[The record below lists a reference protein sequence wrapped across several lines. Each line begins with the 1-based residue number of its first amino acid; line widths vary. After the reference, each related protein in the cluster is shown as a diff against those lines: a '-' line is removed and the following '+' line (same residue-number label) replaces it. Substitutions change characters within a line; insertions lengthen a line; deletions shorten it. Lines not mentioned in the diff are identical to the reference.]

1 MKRNPSEIIQEFLEL
16 LDESH
21 EYFNNS
27 VAMIEAE
34 NSKTLINTHSLEDC
48 DDENLYD
55 FAYQWRCD
63 LRERRK
69 ACDIKVRYENI
80 HKFAISEQ
88 NKPTLKRIRGLLKE
102 QIASEEYLGILY
114 KDRTFK
120 KGEQTNEH

>member
-1 MKRNPSEIIQEFLEL
+1 MKRNPSEIIREFLEL

-63 LRERRK
+63 LRKRRK

-102 QIASEEYLGILY
+102 QIASEEYLGIP
-114 KDRTFK
+114 
-120 KGEQTNEH
+120 